1 MRKSMKGLEGK
12 MIDFIKELAWAIAH
26 DADTKIIL
34 SIIISFIAMVISVA
48 LLVAHVSG
56 R

>member
-1 MRKSMKGLEGK
+1 
-12 MIDFIKELAWAIAH
+12 MIDFFKELAWAIAH

-34 SIIISFIAMVISVA
+34 SIFLSMASVIVSVA
-48 LLVAHVSG
+48 AIILKVTG

>member
-1 MRKSMKGLEGK
+1 
-12 MIDFIKELAWAIAH
+12 MIDLIKELAWAIAH

-34 SIIISFIAMVISVA
+34 SIAMSCIAIGISVA
-48 LLVAHVSG
+48 LLLTRVSG

>member
-1 MRKSMKGLEGK
+1 

-34 SIIISFIAMVISVA
+34 SIIISMAAIA
-48 LLVAHVSG
+48 VSIAAIVLRVTG